1 MIKPRRLR
9 WAGHVARMVENRRAF
24 KIVTGIP
31 AGKRPLG
38 GPRRRWEDNIR
49 TDRKKIG
56 INTRNWV
63 DSAQD
68 RDYWRA
74 LVNAVLNLQVS

>member
-1 MIKPRRLR
+1 MEEDRS
-9 WAGHVARMVENRRAF
+9 AF
-24 KIVTGIP
+24 KILIGTP

-38 GPRRRWEDNIR
+38 RPSRRWEDNIR
-49 TDRKKIG
+49 MDLNEMV

-63 DSAQD
+63 ALAQN

-74 LVNAVLNLQVS
+74 LVNVALNLRVP